1 MKIPWSDIRWK
12 PVLLAG
18 IIPPVLSMI
27 MVFLIVGVFA
37 AGLAIQARGQPD
49 QARINQFANQISPW
63 VAPAL
68 AILLTVGAGLWVARR
83 VEEMAQ
89 LHGLLTG
96 LIVALIILIL
106 ALVFGGPLNL
116 TDALLFGLTLAAGWM
131 GGWLGS
137 REKSKA

>member
-1 MKIPWSDIRWK
+1 MKIQWSAIRWK

-27 MVFLIVGVFA
+27 VVFLIVAVFA

-49 QARINQFANQISPW
+49 QARINQFANQVSPW
-63 VAPAL
+63 VAPGL
-68 AILLTVGAGLWVARR
+68 SILLTVGAGLWVARR
-83 VEEMAQ
+83 AGEMAQ

-96 LIVALIILIL
+96 VIVALIIFIL
-106 ALVFGGPLNL
+106 DRVFGGAFNL
-116 TDALLFGLTLAAGWM
+116 IDALTFVLTLAAGWV

-137 REKSKA
+137 RVRSKA